1 MAMTRRL
8 TLTACF
14 GIYENITGTKVVAV
28 PRPDPDRTLLVELRS
43 RVAALEGRLSSGAQ
57 LPPDPASAAN
67 GQGPA
72 RLLTGVAGFDGLFA
86 SSGMPCG
93 TLHEATSAES
103 RSGGALTG
111 FAAAMLSCFAA
122 RRAGAVLW
130 VTEPD
135 GGRETGSPNAE
146 GLARFGLDPARVV
159 LVRARCVEEML
170 WAVEEG
176 VQAKGVCAVVAEM
189 RGAPRALDLTASRRL
204 LLRAE
209 AGGATAFLL
218 RHAGGAAPTAAVT
231 RFRIAAR
238 PSGGREGLRL
248 APLGRPGW
256 RVELQRNRDGRP
268 GTVELEWDHAMRS
281 FAAPADREPVVPRT
295 GDRPAGAPGT
305 GGVVA
310 FARR

>member
-1 MAMTRRL
+1 M
-8 TLTACF
+8 
-14 GIYENITGTKVVAV
+14 VAV
-28 PRPDPDRTLLVELRS
+28 PRPDPDRTLLAELRS
-43 RVAALEGRLSSGAQ
+43 RVAALEGGLSSEGR
-57 LPPDPASAAN
+57 LMPDPASAAN

-111 FAAAMLSCFAA
+111 FVAALLACLAA

-130 VTEPD
+130 VMEPEA
-135 GGRETGSPNAE
+135 GREAGCPNAE
-146 GLARFGLDPARVV
+146 GLARFGLDPARVL
-159 LVRARCVEEML
+159 LVRTRRVEETL
-170 WAVEEG
+170 WAMEEG
-176 VQAKGVCAVVAEM
+176 VQASGICAVVAEL

-204 LLRAE
+204 LLRTE

-218 RHAGGAAPTAAVT
+218 RHGGESAPSAAVT

-238 PSGGREGLRL
+238 PSGGRDGLRL

-256 RVELQRNRDGRP
+256 QVALQRNRDGRP

-295 GDRPAGAPGT
+295 GDGPAGASGT
-305 GGVVA
+305 GRVMA
-310 FARR
+310 FSRR

>member
-1 MAMTRRL
+1 M
-8 TLTACF
+8 
-14 GIYENITGTKVVAV
+14 VAV

-43 RVAALEGRLSSGAQ
+43 RVAALEGRLSSEAQ
-57 LPPDPASAAN
+57 LQPDPASAAN

-86 SSGMPCG
+86 AAGMPCG

-111 FAAAMLSCFAA
+111 FAAALLSCLAA

-135 GGRETGSPNAE
+135 GGREAGAPNAE

-159 LVRARCVEEML
+159 LVRARCVAEML

-238 PSGGREGLRL
+238 LSGGREDRRL

-295 GDRPAGAPGT
+295 GDGPAGAPGT
-305 GGVVA
+305 GRVVA